1 MMGDGKEG
9 AHIMTCNAPSRVI
22 GAKDNID
29 KDALNKELDER
40 LNHRFDHVEQF
51 LVRPV
56 VLPPITLDKMR
67 WLCNKI

>member
-9 AHIMTCNAPSRVI
+9 AHNMTCNAPSRVI
-22 GAKDNID
+22 GAEDNID

-40 LNHRFDHVEQF
+40 LDHRFDHVEQF

-56 VLPPITLDKMR
+56 VLPPITLDKIR
-67 WLCNKI
+67 

>member
-56 VLPPITLDKMR
+56 VLPPITLDKIFIFD
-67 WLCNKI
+67 L

>member
-9 AHIMTCNAPSRVI
+9 AHNMTLHAPSRVI
-22 GAKDNID
+22 GAEDNID

-40 LNHRFDHVEQF
+40 LDDRFDHVEQF

-56 VLPPITLDKMR
+56 VLPPITLDNMR